1 MQRHNSIRSIGFIL
15 ALFHY
20 FFICCLSLEAA
31 QGRGIKVQIKAQ
43 NKTGAPIVEEV
54 ELYSKS
60 YALVIGNDNY
70 TMGWPRLSK
79 AVADAEDIAAGLRKK
94 GFDVTLKTDV
104 TSKELKDILEEFF
117 IFKGDDPNA
126 RLFVWFAGHGHTID
140 GNGFLVPVDA
150 PSPEDGAQFKYMAL
164 SMQRFGEFVRLAKSK
179 HTLAVFD
186 SCFAGTIFSTSRS
199 IPPAAITR
207 MTTFPVRQ
215 FLTSG
220 DSDQTVSDDGRFRK
234 LFLRAIDGEDEA
246 DFNHD
251 GYVTGSELGL
261 FISNRIT
268 NLTNA
273 KQTPRYGKFL
283 DEDFDRGDFVFALPQ
298 KEIIPLKSTVTI
310 QSNVSGAN
318 VLLDGKNI
326 GHTDLKGAAVPPGK
340 HELKIEKRGFRPHS
354 QSTLFQEGREITL
367 YINLI
372 ANPPPKPSEPV
383 AAPKA
388 KLYVESNPGDA
399 AIRIENIDQEFYQGM
414 ALPAGKY
421 LIVVEAEDHK
431 TRNQW
436 VTLKSGREEY
446 VNVELEWIEP
456 PATTTQNQPPP
467 KQKSKRRTLPPI
479 SF

>member
-1 MQRHNSIRSIGFIL
+1 MQRPNAIRTVGLFL
-15 ALFHY
+15 ALLYYLFVG
-20 FFICCLSLEAA
+20 CLTLYASG
-31 QGRGIKVQIKAQ
+31 GRGIKVRIKAQ
-43 NKTGAPIVEEV
+43 DKVGAPVEEEV
-54 ELYSKS
+54 DLYSKS

-70 TMGWPRLSK
+70 SMGWPRLSNAITDAK
-79 AVADAEDIAAGLRKK
+79 DVAEDLQKR
-94 GFDVTLKTDV
+94 GFDVTLKTDL
-104 TSKELKDILEEFF
+104 TSKELKEVFEEFF
-117 IFKGDDPNA
+117 IFKGDDPDA

-150 PSPEDGAQFKYMAL
+150 PSPEDGARFKYMAL

-199 IPPAAITR
+199 RPPAAITR
-207 MTTFPVRQ
+207 LTTFPVRQ

-251 GYVTGSELGL
+251 GYVTGTELGL
-261 FISNRIT
+261 FISNRVT
-268 NLTNA
+268 DLTNA

-298 KEIIPLKSTVTI
+298 KEVIPLKSTVSI

-318 VLLDGKNI
+318 VLLDGKYI
-326 GHTDLKGAAVPPGK
+326 GHTDLRTAVVSPGK
-340 HELKIEKRGFRPHS
+340 HQLKIEKKGFRTHS
-354 QSTLFQEGREITL
+354 QSTLFKEGREMTL

-372 ANPPPKPSEPV
+372 ANPPPKPPEPV
-383 AAPKA
+383 ALPKA
-388 KLYVESNPGDA
+388 NLYVASNPSDA
-399 AIRIENIDQEFYQGM
+399 TVRIENSDEEFYQGI
-414 ALPAGKY
+414 ALPPGKY
-421 LIVVEAEDHK
+421 LIVVEAEGHK
-431 TRNQW
+431 TRNRW
-436 VTLKSGREEY
+436 VTLKSGKKEY
-446 VNVELEWIEP
+446 VNVELEWNEP
-456 PATTTQNQPPP
+456 PASAAENQPPP
-467 KQKSKRRTLPPI
+467 KQKTKSRTLPPI